1 MKHVLITGG
10 SGGIGRALALEFGEK
25 GYGVAVNYFQ
35 NEAGAREVVEEICR
49 RGGDALAIQ
58 ADVSREDQVEAMFA
72 RAEEALGFLDVLVN
86 NSALSHRGLFT
97 QMSLDQWERLWAVN
111 CTGAFLCSRRALSPM
126 IREKRGCILNISS
139 MWGQVGASCE
149 AAYSA
154 TKAALIGLTKA
165 LAKEEGPSG
174 IRVNCIAPGVILTPM
189 NAGLSREDLMALR
202 EETPLERLGTP
213 EDVARAALFLAE
225 HPFLTGQ
232 VLGVNGGFVI

>member
-189 NAGLSREDLMALR
+189 NADLSREDLMALR